1 MKKSLLTLTA
11 VLFAFTALPAASQT
25 QAVCGERSEF
35 VFKLQNGY
43 AEKPVSLGLSS
54 NGSMIEVFA
63 SDNGTFSV
71 LVTRPGGTSCIVA
84 AGENWQNVPNRKA
97 DIKL

>member
-1 MKKSLLTLTA
+1 MKKSLLALATM
-11 VLFAFTALPAASQT
+11 LFAFTAFPAASQT
-25 QAVCGERSEF
+25 QTVCGDRSEF

-43 AEKPVSLGLSS
+43 AEKPVSLGLTL

-71 LVTRPGGTSCIVA
+71 LVTKPGGTSCMVA